1 MCRCARS
8 AFVNS
13 GVRCADGMAMLT
25 AVQQPETKR
34 VLLLE
39 PNAGLRAAICEVLT
53 SEEYEVEHCQ
63 SLDQVVASAKAEHDV
78 ALVAWQSMEGLLAD
92 EHRHTLAQLTG
103 RLSMVLMV
111 PRRWLRLLDQSEYG
125 FVAMISKPF
134 DADELLRTMTLAF
147 SSGGAPA
154 AQPAEQTTG

>member
-1 MCRCARS
+1 MKAPS
-8 AFVNS
+8 S
-13 GVRCADGMAMLT
+13 L
-25 AVQQPETKR
+25 
-34 VLLLE
+34 
-39 PNAGLRAAICEVLT
+39 
-53 SEEYEVEHCQ
+53 CQ
-63 SLDQVVASAKAEHDV
+63 SLDQVVASANGEHDV

-92 EHRHTLAQLTG
+92 EHRHTLAQLTD

-147 SSGGAPA
+147 SSHGETA